1 MRLVDCFIPLMAYVR
16 HFQRQPGGDVADVKD
31 SLDAL
36 IAESRR
42 TALAG
47 GFSDADAS
55 DALFAVVAW
64 ADEILL
70 ATPWAGAEEWKRQLL
85 QRRHF
90 NVTNAGVAFFTRL
103 ENLGAHQLAVREV
116 YVYCLSM
123 GFAGRYGHDRS
134 PKALA
139 DVRQASLQLIADA
152 ADHPEG
158 ADGKKLFP
166 EAYAASRQG
175 KDGKD
180 GLNGKRWGWKMSSL
194 TLNILLVPLVI
205 LLVLYGIYH
214 VIVWQTV
221 NAISAQIR

>member
-70 ATPWAGAEEWKRQLL
+70 AAPWAGAEEWKRQLL

-90 NVTNAGVAFFTRL
+90 NATNAGVAFFTRL
-103 ENLGAHQLAVREV
+103 ESLGAHQLGVREV

-139 DVRQASLQLIADA
+139 DVRHASLQLIADA
-152 ADHPEG
+152 ADHPSG
-158 ADGKKLFP
+158 VDGQKLFP
-166 EAYAASRQG
+166 EAYTATRQG

-180 GLNGKRWGWKMSSL
+180 AAEGKRWGWKMSSL
-194 TLNILLVPLVI
+194 TLNMLLVPLIV

-221 NAISAQIR
+221 NAISTQIR